1 MKNKFYEIKNIIPN
15 TSADLYLYGE
25 IVTDDTDWWSGE
37 KDETLVGL
45 QSFKK
50 ELDNLENI
58 SDLNIFMNTPGGE
71 VFVATTICSMLQRL
85 KDSGTKIHTYVDGLC
100 ASAGTFILMMG
111 DDINI
116 YENSVIMIHKPINY
130 CYGNAID
137 FQKCIDV
144 LNTIENS
151 TMIPLYMKKSK
162 VDQEEIKELINE
174 ESWLGAERIYEVFNV
189 NLIKEQKQVAA
200 CISDLLEKYKNV
212 PQNLK
217 DKLKNKKE
225 PKLDYSDFEKRL
237 FNIRTVSYTHLDV
250 YKRQHKRRS
259 DINASNNN
267 YINNMCNYINHIF

>member
-25 IVTDDTDWWSGE
+25 IVTDDTDWWTGE
-37 KDETLVGL
+37 KDETLIGL

-50 ELDNLENI
+50 ELDNLGNI

-71 VFVATTICSMLQRL
+71 VFVATTICSILQRL

-116 YENSVIMIHKPINY
+116 YENSVIMIHKPANY

-144 LNTIENS
+144 LDTIENS

-162 VDQEEIKELINE
+162 VNQEEIKELINE
-174 ESWLGAERIYEVFNV
+174 ESWLGAEQIDELFNV

-200 CISDLLEKYKNV
+200 CVSDMLKKYKNV

-217 DKLKNKKE
+217 DKLKNTKE

-237 FNIRTVSYTHLDV
+237 FNI
-250 YKRQHKRRS
+250 KK
-259 DINASNNN
+259 
-267 YINNMCNYINHIF
+267 

>member
-25 IVTDDTDWWSGE
+25 IVTDDTDWWTGE

-50 ELDNLENI
+50 ELDNLGNI

-130 CYGNAID
+130 CYGNTID

-144 LNTIENS
+144 LDTIENS

-174 ESWLGAERIYEVFNV
+174 ESWLGAEQIDEVFNV

-200 CISDLLEKYKNV
+200 SVSDIFKKYKNV

-217 DKLKNKKE
+217 DKLKDAKE
-225 PKLDYSDFEKRL
+225 PKFDYSDFEKRL
-237 FNIRTVSYTHLDV
+237 FNI
-250 YKRQHKRRS
+250 KK
-259 DINASNNN
+259 
-267 YINNMCNYINHIF
+267 

>member
-25 IVTDDTDWWSGE
+25 IVTDDTDWWTGE
-37 KDETLVGL
+37 KDNNLIGL
-45 QSFKK
+45 QSFKE
-50 ELDNLENI
+50 ELDNLGNI

-111 DDINI
+111 DDVNI
-116 YENSVIMIHKPINY
+116 YENSVVMIHKPVNS
-130 CYGNAID
+130 CYGNALD

-151 TMIPLYMKKSK
+151 TMIPLYMKKAK
-162 VDQEEIKELINE
+162 VDEGKIKELINA
-174 ESWLGAERIYEVFNV
+174 ESWLGAKDTEEIFNINV
-189 NLIKEQKQVAA
+189 LEEQKQVAA
-200 CISDLLEKYKNV
+200 CASDLFKNYKNV

-217 DKLKNKKE
+217 NVFKKTQE
-225 PKLDYSDFEKRL
+225 PKFDYSNYEKRL
-237 FNIRTVSYTHLDV
+237 LTI
-250 YKRQHKRRS
+250 KK
-259 DINASNNN
+259 
-267 YINNMCNYINHIF
+267 